1 MSNPQRRRAS
11 LAAGIIAAILL
22 MAAAHRA
29 AGELIFA
36 PRFASP
42 DASEVVAA
50 YFTARQWG
58 YRGLSERA
66 LAPEVRKSLHAPN
79 RVRPLIDDP
88 FLARGLAVSAPRG
101 DPTVRRVRRG
111 AALRGDL
118 PLAVARDHRRTARPA
133 RLVCVRGPERWRS
146 VADPGPG
153 DRAVDDDSVKA
164 KWLWR

>member
-1 MSNPQRRRAS
+1 MPDLKRRRAAP
-11 LAAGIIAAILL
+11 AAGIIAALLLGGAILL
-22 MAAAHRA
+22 AVVAHRA

-88 FLARGLAVSAPRG
+88 FLARGLAVSAPRE
-101 DPTVRRVRRG
+101 T
-111 AALRGDL
+111 
-118 PLAVARDHRRTARPA
+118 PLYGEYDEELLFVVTYRS
-133 RLVCVRGPERWRS
+133 RWREITG
-146 VADPGPG
+146 APPGPRG
-153 DRAVDDDSVKA
+153 WFVYAGRNAGGP
-164 KWLWR
+164 WQILGQGTGP